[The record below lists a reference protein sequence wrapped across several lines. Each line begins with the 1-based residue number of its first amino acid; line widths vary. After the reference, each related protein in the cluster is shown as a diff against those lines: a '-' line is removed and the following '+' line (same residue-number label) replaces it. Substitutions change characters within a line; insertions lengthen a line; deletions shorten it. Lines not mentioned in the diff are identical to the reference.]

1 MRRLGG
7 SGDIGRITRCGGA
20 DYRQI
25 DRRDR
30 LKSGAGCS
38 GTILATN
45 MIEDRRTIVT
55 GEQRFGL
62 AEVFGE

>member
-1 MRRLGG
+1 MGRLGG
-7 SGDIGRITRCGGA
+7 GVDIGRITPCRGA
-20 DYRQI
+20 DHRQI

-30 LKSGAGCS
+30 LKSGAGGS
-38 GTILATN
+38 GKILATN

-55 GEQRFGL
+55 GEQRFAL